1 DVLHHGVGDA
11 ADQVAANRNAVDLR
25 KVRLNVA
32 HRETTRVQR
41 EDLVVEALKAALALA
56 HDLRLRRALAVPWR
70 PDPHRPVLGRERL
83 RTRAVAGV
91 AGTAGRLLMRLIA
104 KVLGQLGRHRPL
116 HEPAREGGQKT
127 AGPDDLLLR
136 PRAGEQFVDQLV
148 GQPVTYRRWEL
159 DQRGPCGGRA
169 APAGRSARPPGSLR
183 SPLALSRSAASSNW
197 APVLLFADMTIA
209 FGHAYTNPRTL
220 PGSISV

>member
-1 DVLHHGVGDA
+1 
-11 ADQVAANRNAVDLR
+11 
-25 KVRLNVA
+25 
-32 HRETTRVQR
+32 
-41 EDLVVEALKAALALA
+41 
-56 HDLRLRRALAVPWR
+56 
-70 PDPHRPVLGRERL
+70 
-83 RTRAVAGV
+83 
-91 AGTAGRLLMRLIA
+91 
-104 KVLGQLGRHRPL
+104 
-116 HEPAREGGQKT
+116 
-127 AGPDDLLLR
+127 R

-220 PGSISV
+220 PQPQAKGAAGWSVRPTDAATLRCM

>member
-1 DVLHHGVGDA
+1 
-11 ADQVAANRNAVDLR
+11 
-25 KVRLNVA
+25 
-32 HRETTRVQR
+32 
-41 EDLVVEALKAALALA
+41 ALALA
-56 HDLRLRRALAVPWR
+56 HDLRLKRALAVPWR

-148 GQPVTYRRWEL
+148 GQPVTL
-159 DQRGPCGGRA
+159 DQRGPLRRA
-169 APAGRSARPPGSLR
+169 RSASGSLR
-183 SPLALSRSAASSNW
+183 SPSGLAALPAGAI
-197 APVLLFADMTIA
+197 PLGGLLQL
-209 FGHAYTNPRTL
+209 G
-220 PGSISV
+220 